1 MKRPIVR
8 WSVCAFLVVMIA
20 LGVHLLCRH
29 YGGYLQSENIDSA
42 HGIERFGL
50 YLLYPGFLPAM
61 FVWPGAHQPSWW
73 AWLEGYNI
81 VLYSLIVLLVCR
93 KLGSAKSAAKEQ

>member
-1 MKRPIVR
+1 MKLSIVK
-8 WSVCAFLVVMIA
+8 WSVCTLLLLVVA
-20 LGVHLLCRH
+20 LGVHFLCGH

-42 HGIERFGL
+42 HGMERVGL

-81 VLYSLIVLLVCR
+81 VLYSLVVMLVFR
-93 KLGSAKSAAKEQ
+93 RLRGGKSKAKEH